1 MTRVV
6 TLVWLFL
13 ITLTT
18 ASWLLA
24 ERHAAPALL
33 LGLAAVKF
41 TLVAGWFME
50 LRHAH
55 RLWPLALGGLLLII
69 IITGLVWMA

>member
-18 ASWLLA
+18 SVLLFA

-33 LGLAAVKF
+33 LGVAAVKF

-55 RLWPLALGGLLLII
+55 RLWSLTLGGLLLI